1 MKNIAEIGKRV
12 KNQREK
18 GKFTQQDIAELLGV
32 SVRTIANYENGDTDI
47 PSTKLKLLSKQF
59 NVSYIYLVDGISP
72 KDRIEE
78 PNNSEPEEMFSIKPN
93 IVADTRES
101 FPITI
106 GELIEL
112 YKNEIN
118 RLKEEL
124 EKLNN
129 EIGQLKKDCGNKE
142 GCLVKN
148 IKLKNEISV

>member
-12 KNQREK
+12 KNQRKK
-18 GKFTQQDIAELLGV
+18 GKFTQQDIAELLEV
-32 SVRTIANYENGDTDI
+32 SVRTIANYEKGDTDI

-78 PNNSEPEEMFSIKPN
+78 PNNSEPG
-93 IVADTRES
+93 ES

-124 EKLNN
+124 KKLNN
-129 EIGQLKKDCGNKE
+129 EIRQFKKECGDKE
-142 GCLVKN
+142 GCLIKN
-148 IKLKNEISV
+148 IKIKNEVGV

>member
-1 MKNIAEIGKRV
+1 MKDIAEIGKRV

-124 EKLNN
+124 KKLNN
-129 EIGQLKKDCGNKE
+129 EIRQFKKECGDKE
-142 GCLVKN
+142 GCLIKN
-148 IKLKNEISV
+148 IKIKNEVGV